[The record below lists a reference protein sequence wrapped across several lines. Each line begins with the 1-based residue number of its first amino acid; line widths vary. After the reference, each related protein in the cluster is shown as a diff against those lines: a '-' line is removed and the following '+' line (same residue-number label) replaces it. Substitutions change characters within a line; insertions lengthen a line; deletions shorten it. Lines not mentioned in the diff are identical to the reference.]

1 MYFKWGDGEILF
13 RGYTSGYDLLCYFL
27 GNRLDINLAV
37 AHLKAID
44 LEYTSL
50 RYKPNI
56 PPPSGEIWAGGGRR
70 AGAMEKLL
78 HGENLGSLQE

>member
-56 PPPSGEIWAGGGRR
+56 PPPSGEIWAGGGRAR
-70 AGAMEKLL
+70 WRNSSMEKI
-78 HGENLGSLQE
+78 